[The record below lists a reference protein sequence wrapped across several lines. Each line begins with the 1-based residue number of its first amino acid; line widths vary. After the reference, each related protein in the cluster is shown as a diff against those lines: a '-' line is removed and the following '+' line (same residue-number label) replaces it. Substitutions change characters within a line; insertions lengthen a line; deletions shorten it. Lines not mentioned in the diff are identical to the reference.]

1 MRKVL
6 TDQEKGEQ
14 EEKGDKVAT
23 RLASSSHQ
31 LQLLPNLP
39 TRETEQLHPQQASP
53 LIPSL
58 TLLWTKTSRL
68 LLARLTRIVEH
79 FHCPLASAGILW
91 LHCVW
96 GSSSSTIWQRVSGP
110 PGPEP
115 SLPVAN
121 LPNQTKPNP
130 ANGRTKPLQR
140 GASRIQTWQIMSQIG
155 PQPFWKQ

>member
-58 TLLWTKTSRL
+58 TLL
-68 LLARLTRIVEH
+68 
-79 FHCPLASAGILW
+79 
-91 LHCVW
+91 
-96 GSSSSTIWQRVSGP
+96 
-110 PGPEP
+110 
-115 SLPVAN
+115 
-121 LPNQTKPNP
+121 
-130 ANGRTKPLQR
+130 
-140 GASRIQTWQIMSQIG
+140 
-155 PQPFWKQ
+155 